1 MVKLFMNLIKNFL
14 IKRLKRFE
22 NIVNKFIEKNKTYI
36 FLKKIT
42 LSNWKQFAHLHEKIV
57 QSVVL
62 MMGRKVNDISD
73 IPCGNTYSL
82 VAVDEGILKQGTIT
96 TSKND
101 MQ

>member
-1 MVKLFMNLIKNFL
+1 
-14 IKRLKRFE
+14 
-22 NIVNKFIEKNKTYI
+22 
-36 FLKKIT
+36 
-42 LSNWKQFAHLHEKIV
+42 
-57 QSVVL
+57 
-62 MMGRKVNDISD
+62 MGRKVNDISD